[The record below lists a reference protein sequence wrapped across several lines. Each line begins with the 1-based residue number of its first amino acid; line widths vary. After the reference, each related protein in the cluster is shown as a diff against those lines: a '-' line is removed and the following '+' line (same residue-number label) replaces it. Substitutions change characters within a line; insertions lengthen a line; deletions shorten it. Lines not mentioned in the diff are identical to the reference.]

1 MNGFTTKAVHGA
13 RTRKD
18 PHGSLRGPLYDS
30 VAFEFDTAHDAEL
43 AFAGKKPAHA
53 YSRITNPTVEEFEL
67 RIRLLSDS
75 FGVVAVSSGMAA
87 IADTVMALAES
98 GSNIVTSRHLFGHTL
113 ALFESTLGRWGLEVR
128 FVDMTSPASVDKAID
143 GRTRLVFLES
153 ITNPQLEVA
162 DIGEIC
168 TVASRRNVPVVLDGT
183 LTTPYLFRSKDAGVA
198 VEVLSSTK
206 YISGG
211 ATSVGGLI
219 IDNGVFDWKRTPA
232 LRDLAAGVGPGA
244 LLVRLRRDVYRNL
257 GACLSPH
264 NAWLQ
269 TLGLETMA
277 LRIERSCANAFA
289 IARFLQQQ
297 PQVRRVNYPGI
308 GDSPSYEHAVKQ
320 FRRGFGGILTFDLA
334 DRTECFALMDRL
346 TLIRKA
352 TNLNDNKTLIIHPS
366 STIFCDFSAQQ
377 KAEMGVTDSTI
388 RLSAGIEDAED
399 LTGDI
404 RQALEAL

>member
-1 MNGFTTKAVHGA
+1 
-13 RTRKD
+13 
-18 PHGSLRGPLYDS
+18 
-30 VAFEFDTAHDAEL
+30 
-43 AFAGKKPAHA
+43 
-53 YSRITNPTVEEFEL
+53 
-67 RIRLLSDS
+67 
-75 FGVVAVSSGMAA
+75 
-87 IADTVMALAES
+87 
-98 GSNIVTSRHLFGHTL
+98 
-113 ALFESTLGRWGLEVR
+113 
-128 FVDMTSPASVDKAID
+128 
-143 GRTRLVFLES
+143 
-153 ITNPQLEVA
+153 
-162 DIGEIC
+162 
-168 TVASRRNVPVVLDGT
+168 VASRRNVPVVLDGT